1 MPGLSTYSQIQI
13 LTSDRTLQQSIFDEA
28 MVRPLLAD
36 ERVRFVGEPIA
47 AIVADSPTAAR
58 DAAEL
63 VEVDYVS
70 LDAVVDP
77 ETALNAE
84 VLLFD
89 DTAEGNVVCR
99 MEAEGLVADF
109 ESCEVVTEVRTVN
122 NRLAPAPVR
131 LVPRRLDGA
140 TTGDFTVITLGGAP
154 GSCSH
159 RFHSRR

>member
-1 MPGLSTYSQIQI
+1 
-13 LTSDRTLQQSIFDEA
+13 

-70 LDAVVDP
+70 LMP
-77 ETALNAE
+77 STQKLFNAE

-89 DTAEGNVVCR
+89 DQRRETWC
-99 MEAEGLVADF
+99 VA
-109 ESCEVVTEVRTVN
+109 
-122 NRLAPAPVR
+122 
-131 LVPRRLDGA
+131 
-140 TTGDFTVITLGGAP
+140 
-154 GSCSH
+154 
-159 RFHSRR
+159 

>member
-1 MPGLSTYSQIQI
+1 MT
-13 LTSDRTLQQSIFDEA
+13 TSRY
-28 MVRPLLAD
+28 LA
-36 ERVRFVGEPIA
+36 
-47 AIVADSPTAAR
+47 
-58 DAAEL
+58 
-63 VEVDYVS
+63 DYVS

-122 NRLAPAPVR
+122 NRLAPAPIETRVAAARWGDDGR
-131 LVPRRLDGA
+131 LHCYNAGRGHTRFVQSSLPFSKSIRSNYELFLA
-140 TTGDFTVITLGGAP
+140 T
-154 GSCSH
+154 
-159 RFHSRR
+159 